1 MPNYF
6 QQAMGLIPKLTADER
21 RELKVVIGQFRGE
34 HSAASRGKPEKRVD
48 GAAGDWLLAGIVWEL
63 ARRGLGRSR
72 IDATLVRRLAPAYE
86 EAATEIRERLTKQLD
101 KPRQEEL
108 VSLGRV
114 VARAIAD
121 HRSPQ
126 TPLGLKFM
134 LNNTR
139 NALEAIDSSFPGY
152 LAAGM
157 LPYLLRPPK
166 AKD

>member
-6 QQAMGLIPKLTADER
+6 QQAMGLIPKLTPDER
-21 RELKVVIGQFRGE
+21 RKLKVLIGGFLGGG
-34 HSAASRGKPEKRVD
+34 AASRGKPEKRVD
-48 GAAGDWLLAGIVWEL
+48 GAVGDWLLAGIVWEL

-72 IDATLVRRLAPAYE
+72 IDAALVRRLVPAYE